1 MSDGVSWLGEPRRGL
16 GHQAGAG
23 KRAALDVARR
33 AAQGSVLVAGV
44 ASGAIGGRSRVGL
57 RSADAGGESGGR
69 NRRCSVRAGG
79 GHPCGVGDDAGTPVL
94 VEGACRDAEVPG
106 AGAAAHPGSEQ
117 LGRLGGHLGV
127 DDGTSTTAARRE
139 EGVFAVLSVAFDDAS
154 DGGAG
159 EGEGGHDVGLGDTG
173 NDVQLGG
180 AEQRG
185 AAVGGGMAIEGLEI
199 EEVVGD
205 AIAGLHG
212 VTVADG
218 SGVGEGEGEREDHR
232 GAPYMYRYILS
243 DKRKECQVGN
253 HKKEQ
258 KVPKK
263 RGCWRILEATGGPG
277 ERTMSG
283 SLSLYEED
291 PDLEATRRIVSH
303 VVAAEIE
310 KWFRHD
316 VLAPQDVLVDVPH
329 LLMRMPFL
337 LGAGTSNIDRWNNA
351 IRETEPP
358 YGLDESVF
366 ERILVDSVF
375 TEQVWLQTPCFWWP
389 LLKSCEKLNE
399 MFYGDSNEEWE
410 DAVFCEDVSIFR
422 RASDTDGTAPVEF
435 VTELEGAWARRYVAR
450 IEVKNYVPGSRF
462 AI

>member
-1 MSDGVSWLGEPRRGL
+1 M
-16 GHQAGAG
+16 
-23 KRAALDVARR
+23 
-33 AAQGSVLVAGV
+33 
-44 ASGAIGGRSRVGL
+44 
-57 RSADAGGESGGR
+57 
-69 NRRCSVRAGG
+69 
-79 GHPCGVGDDAGTPVL
+79 
-94 VEGACRDAEVPG
+94 PG

-139 EGVFAVLSVAFDDAS
+139 EGVFAVLTVAFDDAS

-199 EEVVGD
+199 EEVVGE

-263 RGCWRILEATGGPG
+263 RGYWRILEATG
-277 ERTMSG
+277 
-283 SLSLYEED
+283 D
-291 PDLEATRRIVSH
+291 PVS
-303 VVAAEIE
+303 
-310 KWFRHD
+310 
-316 VLAPQDVLVDVPH
+316 APCQ
-329 LLMRMPFL
+329 
-337 LGAGTSNIDRWNNA
+337 
-351 IRETEPP
+351 
-358 YGLDESVF
+358 
-366 ERILVDSVF
+366 
-375 TEQVWLQTPCFWWP
+375 
-389 LLKSCEKLNE
+389 
-399 MFYGDSNEEWE
+399 
-410 DAVFCEDVSIFR
+410 
-422 RASDTDGTAPVEF
+422 
-435 VTELEGAWARRYVAR
+435 
-450 IEVKNYVPGSRF
+450 EV
-462 AI
+462 